1 VVPERTGVLRYFVR
15 VAEKIVWRDR
25 PEDVIQYLPLRQ
37 DLPPGVEPRRL
48 ISIIF
53 IPASVFDNP
62 ALQQVNPEYYP
73 LLERGAAARAPTGR
87 VSSPRACAGGRRRPF
102 RYRHLGAMATIGRK
116 SAVADF
122 GKFRLSGFVAWLLWG
137 LVHVCYLVG
146 FRNRIAV
153 MLDWLWA
160 YLTFERGVRLI
171 TGHET

>member
-1 VVPERTGVLRYFVR
+1 MVPERTGVLRYFVR

-73 LLERGAAARAPTGR
+73 LLERGVVGQAIETAR
-87 VSSPRACAGGRRRPF
+87 VSVSSGSHSSSYKYQQRQ
-102 RYRHLGAMATIGRK
+102 L
-116 SAVADF
+116 SAAWISA
-122 GKFRLSGFVAWLLWG
+122 SGSSARSLINPLIALARSSGELYAETASLFVAT
-137 LVHVCYLVG
+137 
-146 FRNRIAV
+146 A
-153 MLDWLWA
+153 
-160 YLTFERGVRLI
+160 
-171 TGHET
+171 